1 MRVTLSS
8 PALPGTVTTST
19 TELGDARVR
28 VDVEVAPDAVERELV
43 GAAGALG
50 RDLRIPGFR
59 KGKVPAQVVLQ
70 RVGRDAVWDEA
81 MRRSLPEWYEQ
92 AVADAG
98 IAAIGSPK
106 VDLGELP
113 EKGDPLSFSFEV
125 SVRPSAEL
133 GDYRQLEVGRREPGV
148 ERERVDAELDAL
160 RESLA
165 SLENVERA
173 AAKGDFVVM
182 DYLGR
187 VDGEPFEGGEGRGV
201 LIELGSGRLV
211 EGFEQ
216 QLEGSSPGDKRDV
229 KITFPA
235 DYPAEHLAGKDAEFE
250 VEVKEVKEKLLPELD
265 DDFAAEAGGFDS
277 LDELRQDIESRL
289 RDADERAIDREYRE
303 AVVDAAVAA
312 SKVALSDDL
321 VHARAHEMWEATS
334 RRLERQGISA
344 AQYAQLTG
352 KTEEDL
358 VHEIEPDARRSLERE
373 SVLAGIVESEGI
385 EVSDDEVY
393 ESLRQA
399 SEPDQVNEAELK
411 KSYERAK
418 AKGRIEPLREDIA
431 MRKAV
436 DLLVEH
442 AKPIA
447 AEQAAARE
455 QIWTPDKEEEAPKK
469 LWTPGE

>member
-1 MRVTLSS
+1 M
-8 PALPGTVTTST
+8 PAALKTST
-19 TELGDARVR
+19 TDLGDARVR
-28 VDVEVAPDAVERELV
+28 VEVEVAPDAVERELV
-43 GAAGALG
+43 DAAGALG

-92 AVADAG
+92 AVVDAG
-98 IAAIGSPK
+98 ISAIGSPK

-113 EKGDPLSFSFEV
+113 AKGDPLAFSFEV
-125 SVRPSAEL
+125 AVRPEAKL
-133 GDYRQLEVGRREPGV
+133 GDYRGLEVGRREPEV
-148 ERERVDAELDAL
+148 EKDRVDTELQAL

-165 SLENVERA
+165 SLENVERE
-173 AAKGDFVVM
+173 AAKEDFVVM

-201 LIELGSGRLV
+201 LVELGSGRLV
-211 EGFEQ
+211 EGFED
-216 QLEGSSPGDKRDV
+216 QLVGSSPGDEREV
-229 KITFPA
+229 KITFPD
-235 DYPAEHLAGKDAEFE
+235 DYPAEQLAGKEAEFE
-250 VEVKEVKEKLLPELD
+250 VQVKEVKEKRLPELD
-265 DDFAAEAGGFDS
+265 DDFAAEAGGYDS
-277 LDELRQDIESRL
+277 LDELREDIEKRL
-289 RDADERAIDREYRE
+289 READERAIERDYRE
-303 AVVDAAVAA
+303 AVVDAAVGA
-312 SKVALSDDL
+312 SEVELSDDL

-334 RRLERQGISA
+334 RRLERQGISP

-373 SVLAGIVESEGI
+373 SVLAGIVAAEGI
-385 EVSDDEVY
+385 EVSDDEVLD
-393 ESLRQA
+393 SLRQA
-399 SEPDQVNEAELK
+399 SGPEDAVSDADLR

-418 AKGRIEPLREDIA
+418 AKGRTEPLREDIA

-436 DLLVEH
+436 DLLVEQ

-447 AEQAAARE
+447 ADQAAARE

-469 LWTPGE
+469 LWTPGD